1 MATEQDIYK
10 IANRFELFLI
20 LKQHQI
26 EGLKQSYPEKSK
38 IRSFLSEIIRSS
50 DPHYETITNE
60 LEFDTK
66 LEILILLTELCIK
79 NFFLDLEM
87 CAVFS
92 VVWKTLD
99 LSFRQYNRKEIFEFF
114 KNLLLKFSMNRP
126 PYQISIFRKETLQ
139 IISDFYI
146 ENIYKRNELL
156 RHLLSKKDNITI
168 QNLDMNTTR
177 LPHILDLNLGTE
189 VTSKSIKILKAYTQ
203 SKKPKSD
210 FDIKIEQILDFEREI
225 LDKILE
231 KKFVEQDQ
239 VFNKKLDELISKKKK

>member
-1 MATEQDIYK
+1 MSTENDIYK

-20 LKQHQI
+20 IKQEHIEILKA
-26 EGLKQSYPEKSK
+26 SYPEKSK
-38 IRSFLSEIIRSS
+38 IRLLLTNMIQTYDYR
-50 DPHYETITNE
+50 YQAVTNE

-66 LEILILLTELCIK
+66 LEILILLTEICIK
-79 NFFLDLEM
+79 NSLLDLEI

-92 VVWKTLD
+92 VIWKTLE
-99 LSFRQYNRKEIFEFF
+99 LSFKQYNRTEIFEFF

-126 PYQISIFRKETLQ
+126 PYQISIFRKETLE

-146 ENIYKRNELL
+146 DNVYKRHELL
-156 RHLLSKKDNITI
+156 RHLLGKQDNITI
-168 QNLDMNTTR
+168 HNLNMNITR

-189 VTSKSIKILKAYTQ
+189 VTYKSIKILKAYTQ
-203 SKKPKSD
+203 SKKPKSELD
-210 FDIKIEQILDFEREI
+210 TTIEQIIDFEREV

-239 VFNKKLDELISKKKK
+239 IFNKKLEELLSKKKK